1 VPDPAA
7 RLRATASARV
17 ALAAPAAFAMLTAL
31 VLVYLSMLRILAS
44 FYGGRRS

>member
-1 VPDPAA
+1 VK
-7 RLRATASARV
+7 RLS
-17 ALAAPAAFAMLTAL
+17 TAL